1 MKDASIVVLGMVKL
15 SIMLHTPLIKYF
27 TKKMLRLNYLINS
40 FKSFNRRDCSSEIV
54 HFNQRFLWICMARIT
69 TDYYHRSGVIV
80 RVVYFRIFPKG
91 VFRFKVVKK
100 NKALIK
106 CGTKAGKADQ

>member
-1 MKDASIVVLGMVKL
+1 
-15 SIMLHTPLIKYF
+15 
-27 TKKMLRLNYLINS
+27 
-40 FKSFNRRDCSSEIV
+40 
-54 HFNQRFLWICMARIT
+54 MARIT
-69 TDYYHRSGVIV
+69 TDYYHWCGVIV

-91 VFRFKVVKK
+91 VFRFKVVKQ